1 MTTANAN
8 AVLKEADAL
17 LAQRQTARA
26 CDLLQSVVQSQPRH
40 APALLMLARAY
51 LQSGRFADAEQCALN
66 CLAVAGDKPDL
77 LFGLVRLLGQFLRID
92 EIRACVDRPRF
103 RRESP
108 PAVLAETA
116 VLLSGLGDNRLAREL
131 IELSL
136 SRDARHAPS
145 WYVRGNL
152 ALFSGDLSAA
162 DQHYE
167 RCLGVSPNYAQA
179 AWMQSSLTT
188 QTPGKNHVER
198 LRKQLRAAQV
208 GLGAEVYLSFA
219 LFKELHDLGR
229 HPEAWAALEYGCRAK
244 RARLNYSPKDSEAL
258 FAALKRTRLRPA
270 TTPRDDFTPIFI
282 VGMHRSGTTLLERI
296 LAGHSAVTDGGESY
310 AMTVSMRRLAN
321 QAGPGAMDLKLAQGL
336 ADADGDALADN
347 YFITN
352 VARTAGKKFMTEKLP
367 SNFLNVGFIADALP
381 RAKFLHLIR
390 DPMDTCFSNLRVLF
404 SDAAAYS
411 YQQEEMADYFIAY
424 RDLMAHWRAMYPG
437 RVLDVD
443 FHSLTTDTER
453 VARDVMAF
461 CDLPFEAEAL
471 DISRAR
477 SDVATAS
484 SAQVRSEIKPVSAPA
499 WLPYSDEL
507 SALRRRLSAAGFAG

>member
-1 MTTANAN
+1 MTMANAN
-8 AVLKEADAL
+8 AVLKTAEEMLARRQSAPACEL
-17 LAQRQTARA
+17 LRSV
-26 CDLLQSVVQSQPRH
+26 LQWQPGH
-40 APALLMLARAY
+40 APALFLLARAQ
-51 LQSGRFADAEQCALN
+51 LQSGHFADAEQSALE
-66 CLAVAGDKPDL
+66 CLAAAGDKPDL
-77 LFGLVRLLGQFLRID
+77 LFGLIRLLGQFLRID
-92 EIRACVDRPRF
+92 EIRSCVAKPRF

-152 ALFSGDLSAA
+152 ALFAGDLSAA

-179 AWMQSSLTT
+179 AWMQSSLRT
-188 QTPGKNHVER
+188 QTQGKNHVER

-229 HPEAWAALEYGCRAK
+229 HPEAWTALEYGCRAK
-244 RARLNYSPKDSEAL
+244 RARLNYSTKDSEEL

-321 QAGPGAMDLKLAQGL
+321 QAGPGAMDIKLVQRMANV
-336 ADADGDALADN
+336 DGDALAAD
-347 YFITN
+347 YFTRN
-352 VARTAGKKFMTEKLP
+352 VDRAAGKHFITEKLP
-367 SNFLNVGFIADALP
+367 SNFLNVGFIADAIP
-381 RAKFLHLIR
+381 QARFLHLVR

-411 YQQEEMADYFIAY
+411 YQQDEMADYFIAY
-424 RDLMAHWRAMYPG
+424 RDMMEHWRALHPG
-437 RVLDVD
+437 RILDVD
-443 FHSLTTDTER
+443 FRSLTTDTEH

-471 DISRAR
+471 DISRTQ

-499 WLPYSDEL
+499 WLPYSDQL
-507 SALRRRLSAAGFAG
+507 SVLLRRLNAAGFTA